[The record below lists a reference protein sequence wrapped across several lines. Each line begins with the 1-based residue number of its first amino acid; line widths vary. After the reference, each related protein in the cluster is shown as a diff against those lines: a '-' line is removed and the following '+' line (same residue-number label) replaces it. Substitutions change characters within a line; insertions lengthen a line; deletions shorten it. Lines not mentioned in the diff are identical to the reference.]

1 MEPVIEFLQSLYH
14 PDKLIELIRSGGYVV
29 LAGIVFAETGLF
41 VGFFLPGD
49 SLLFTAGLVASQG
62 FFEVGYL
69 IVLLSVMAVVGDAV
83 GFSIGFRTGVALYKR
98 PDSLLFKRKHLLYAK
113 EFYDRHGGKAIFLAR
128 FVPFARTF
136 APVVAGIGQMSYP
149 RFATYNVFGGIFW
162 VCTMVSAGF
171 FLGNIPWV
179 RQHLDKV
186 VLLIVFVSVLPI
198 IIEYWRNRQK
208 AGGRLRDLQVGGRL
222 PHPYDPD
229 PQLTNGHDSVSG
241 KREGS
246 GSP

>member
-1 MEPVIEFLQSLYH
+1 MGSVIEFLRSLYH

-69 IVLLSVMAVVGDAV
+69 MALLSIMAVLGDAV
-83 GFSIGFRTGVALYKR
+83 GFSIGYRTGVTLYKKQ
-98 PDSLLFKRKHLLYAK
+98 DSFFFKRKHLLYAK

-136 APVVAGIGQMSYP
+136 APVVAGIAQMSYP
-149 RFATYNVFGGIFW
+149 RFAAYNVFGGIFW
-162 VCTMVSAGF
+162 VCTMISAGF
-171 FLGNIPWV
+171 FLGNIPLV
-179 RQHLDKV
+179 RHHLEKV
-186 VLLIVFVSVLPI
+186 VLLIVLMSVLPI
-198 IIEYWRNRQK
+198 ILEYWRNQRK
-208 AGGRLRDLQVGGRL
+208 SGRKIRSLGAVGSLPTSHENDRFLR
-222 PHPYDPD
+222 
-229 PQLTNGHDSVSG
+229 NGPGSPSP
-241 KREGS
+241 KREES
-246 GSP
+246 GSQ